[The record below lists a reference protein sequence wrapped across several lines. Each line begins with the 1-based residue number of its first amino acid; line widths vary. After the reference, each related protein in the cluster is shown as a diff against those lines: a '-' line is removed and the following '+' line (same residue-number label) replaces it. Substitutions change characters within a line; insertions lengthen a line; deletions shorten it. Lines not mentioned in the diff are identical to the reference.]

1 MVKFQKGYLVVLIRL
16 QPANDLEAA
25 FSRLHWIV
33 KLIPALR
40 LFQDTAGIYVPEFI
54 V

>member
-1 MVKFQKGYLVVLIRL
+1 MIKWQKGYLVVIIRL
-16 QPANDLEAA
+16 QSANDLEAA

-40 LFQDTAGIYVPEFI
+40 LLQDTASIYVPEFF